1 MTTFKISTSEKWFDQ
16 RINKEFFIQCLI
28 QEGLTLTTPGEWM
41 DCVKVDGGRIDAEE
55 LTFWDPDCTIVN
67 WKESVVETDKG
78 VKQLKDV
85 KTVSFDI
92 RVLLSMTEKFQNAS
106 PAGHFLCTLKAICE
120 ALGTAENVQ
129 GVAVIEFK
137 D

>member
-1 MTTFKISTSEKWFDQ
+1 MTTFKISTSEKWFEG
-16 RINKEFFIQCLI
+16 INKEFFIQCLI

-55 LTFWDPDCTIVN
+55 LTFWDSDCSIIN
-67 WKESVVETDKG
+67 WKESEVETESG
-78 VKQLKDV
+78 VKSLKDV
-85 KTVSFDI
+85 QTVSFEKA
-92 RVLLSMTEKFQNAS
+92 VLLNMTEKFQNAS

-120 ALGTAENVQ
+120 ALGAAENVQ
-129 GVAVIEFK
+129 GVGVIEFK